1 MAKYEPL
8 ERYLRAQR
16 ADEVPMTFAEI
27 ERILGAKLPN
37 SKFNRAWW
45 SNNPNNNVMTL
56 AWRNAG
62 YLTEKVDLKNDRV
75 VFRRIGAHQPGPLSD
90 EDRQHPARSNRWYGD
105 DGDKTARHPL
115 IGWMKGTVQI
125 AEGVDLTAPADPE
138 WGERAWG
145 GQDQT

>member
-75 VFRRIGAHQPGPLSD
+75 VFRRIGAQQAGSLSD
-90 EDRQHPARSNRWYGD
+90 EDRKHLARSNRWYGD
-105 DGDKTARHPL
+105 DGVKTARHPL
-115 IGWMKGTVQI
+115 IGWMKGTVHI
-125 AEGVDLTAPADPE
+125 PEGVDLTEPADPE
-138 WGERAWG
+138 WGDRAWG
-145 GQDQT
+145 EQD